1 MTFDFNIEHDN
12 NGARMGKI
20 KIGSSIIKTP
30 KMGLNHIE
38 RQNLRKGEGIIR
50 TSRSQEFDLYEIVSD
65 LQVDDN
71 TRTDRIA
78 FQKLIESLKRKSRK
92 NIPTITQFRLKNK
105 SFPQRILRFLI
116 NAQIEADCSEIITI
130 PDPILKT
137 FDQTWKNYLDDAINR
152 IRNHIGTGKLVNL
165 MPILPLRQGKRV
177 LLQKVNWLLSKNI
190 ETIGFRMVGS
200 GKKYLNEI
208 IENINSQEDDIW
220 IHLTDVSKS
229 WKRIS
234 EAHINTLYG
243 ADTMIKRK
251 AHKNTA
257 IFLSLRQTSVTS
269 RGLMATPVGITIPTT
284 QTQATIHPIIEN
296 KNIFESKYLGYI
308 NPNDIITDFGP
319 RLICSCPVCRNAISV
334 DKLKRQLI
342 ASYGRGIL
350 EVHNYYNAN
359 QEFENIRTS
368 IDNDDVKNYFIQK
381 RFIQNN
387 LNTIQVRFPKM
398 V

>member
-1 MTFDFNIEHDN
+1 MSFDFDIEHDN

-20 KIGSSIIKTP
+20 KISNNIIKTP

-38 RQNLRKGEGIIR
+38 RQYLRKGEGVIR
-50 TSRSQEFDLYEIVSD
+50 TSKTQDFNLYEIVSD
-65 LQVDDN
+65 LQVDKN
-71 TRTDRIA
+71 TRTDKIA
-78 FQKLIESLKRKSRK
+78 FQKLIESIKRKSRK
-92 NIPTITQFRLKNK
+92 NVPTITQFRLNTK
-105 SFPQRILRFLI
+105 SFSQRILRFLI

-130 PDPILKT
+130 PDPILRT
-137 FDQTWKNYLDDAINR
+137 FDQTWRNYLDDAVIQT
-152 IRNHIGTGKLVNL
+152 RNHFGTGKLVNL

-177 LLQKVNWLLSKNI
+177 LLQKVNYLLSKNI

-208 IENINSQEDDIW
+208 IENINSQENDIW

-229 WKRIS
+229 WNGIS
-234 EAHINTLYG
+234 EPHINTLYG
-243 ADTMIKRK
+243 ADTFIKRK
-251 AHKNTA
+251 AHRNTA
-257 IFLSLRQTSVTS
+257 IFLSLRQTSVAS
-269 RGLMATPVGITIPTT
+269 RGLMPTPVGITIPTIRT
-284 QTQATIHPIIEN
+284 QTTIHPIVEN

-308 NPNDIITDFGP
+308 NPNDIIADFGP
-319 RLICSCPVCRNAISV
+319 RLICHCPVCRNAISV

-350 EVHNYYNAN
+350 EVHNYFNAN
-359 QEFENIRTS
+359 QEFEKIRTS
-368 IDNDDVKNYFIQK
+368 IDNDNVQNYFIQK

-387 LNTIQVRFPKM
+387 LNIIQVRFPRM